1 MSSSDSQPKRRRV
14 GRDYGHEGESAPSSS
29 NLFLVAISKL
39 HEVINGMDKKLE
51 CIQSKMDV
59 MAKELEDIKEEIYEM
74 KEDTTELRKSSSLHG
89 NALDFTKNKL
99 RHHDVSKSKS
109 KSISILLDEASNH
122 ASLSIGPVP
131 SSQMG
136 VSRTSAPRSNRTYSP
151 PSCWSIGTNYQGFE
165 AWNV

>member
-59 MAKELEDIKEEIYEM
+59 MAKELEEVINAGEQRDAEVRGFEQDFLGGHLFSDDEIKDIGLKLAQL
-74 KEDTTELRKSSSLHG
+74 K
-89 NALDFTKNKL
+89 TKIS
-99 RHHDVSKSKS
+99 DGKSKHRC
-109 KSISILLDEASNH
+109 LQTWFDEASRQDKAN
-122 ASLSIGPVP
+122 AA
-131 SSQMG
+131 
-136 VSRTSAPRSNRTYSP
+136 T
-151 PSCWSIGTNYQGFE
+151 
-165 AWNV
+165 